1 MQLPIQLQFSSVSSL
16 RYTLQVGVSVIAITD
31 TQLYRLEIFSKTGT
45 ELFGGAN
52 SRSFDCFP
60 RQTASGSSS
69 GVFEYLRLSG
79 PKDWYSRLLLF
90 IYLFFIYI
98 RFRTGIVFLTVF
110 STVSLK
116 NMYVSLPCAPLP
128 PYTIYSFVGDVSIC
142 IMHLFVNS
150 SAVRWLH

>member
-90 IYLFFIYI
+90 IYLFLYII

-110 STVSLK
+110 FDGVFEKHVRVSPLCSSPTVHYLLICGRREY
-116 NMYVSLPCAPLP
+116 MHYA
-128 PYTIYSFVGDVSIC
+128 SFC
-142 IMHLFVNS
+142 KL
-150 SAVRWLH
+150 

>member
-90 IYLFFIYI
+90 IYLFYIYSVSHWHCFSH
-98 RFRTGIVFLTVF
+98 RFFDGVFEKHVR
-110 STVSLK
+110 V
-116 NMYVSLPCAPLP
+116 APLCSSP
-128 PYTIYSFVGDVSIC
+128 TVHYLLICGRREYMHYASFC
-142 IMHLFVNS
+142 KL
-150 SAVRWLH
+150 

>member
-79 PKDWYSRLLLF
+79 PKDWYSRHLLF
-90 IYLFFIYI
+90 IYLF
-98 RFRTGIVFLTVF
+98 
-110 STVSLK
+110 
-116 NMYVSLPCAPLP
+116 
-128 PYTIYSFVGDVSIC
+128 IYSVSHWHC
-142 IMHLFVNS
+142 FSHRFFDGVFEKHVRVSPLCSSPTVHYLLSCGRREYMHYASFCKL
-150 SAVRWLH
+150 

>member
-90 IYLFFIYI
+90 IYLFIYI
-98 RFRTGIVFLTVF
+98 FSVSHWHCFSHRFFDGVFEKHVRVSPLCSSPTVHY
-110 STVSLK
+110 LLICGRREY
-116 NMYVSLPCAPLP
+116 MHYA
-128 PYTIYSFVGDVSIC
+128 SFC
-142 IMHLFVNS
+142 KL
-150 SAVRWLH
+150 